1 MAKANPKLIEAI
13 ERTVAK
19 LSNGAAYQWGHMGA
33 CNCGNLAQELTQFTK
48 SEIHQYAMQK
58 HGDWNE
64 QLLDY
69 CPTSGYPIDLM
80 ISKMLDFGLTLD
92 DLAHLERLS
101 DLSILSQI
109 PKERRDKI
117 NKNSREDVVL
127 YMETWAKILRE
138 NWINENEIS
147 LELALEKKLK
157 LPVLV

>member
-13 ERTVAK
+13 EKTVAK

-33 CNCGNLAQELTQFTK
+33 CNCGNLAQELTQFSK
-48 SEIHQYAMQK
+48 AEIHNYAMQK

-80 ISKMLDFGLTLD
+80 ISKMLEFGLTVD

-101 DLSILSQI
+101 DTEILLRI
-109 PKERRDKI
+109 PKAKRDQM
-117 NKNSREDVVL
+117 NKNSREDVIL
-127 YMETWAKILRE
+127 YMDTWSKLLRE
-138 NWINENEIS
+138 NWIQENEIQ
-147 LELALEKKLK
+147 LELQVEKKLK
-157 LPVLV
+157 STVLV